1 MQQPVVLIG
10 AGEMGGVFAHGLLRA
25 GHPVH
30 PVTRDIAMDEAAK
43 AYPQPALALITV
55 GESELHKVLA
65 DIPAPWRD
73 RLGLIQ
79 NELLPR
85 DWEAHDLPQP
95 TASAVWFEKKPGK
108 PVNPI
113 IASPVF
119 GPNAGLLVNALQAI
133 DLPAREVTDY
143 QEMVF
148 ELVRKNVYILT
159 TNIAGL
165 VTGGTTGELWHHHRE
180 LAQQVADEITAI
192 QAWLTASQLNR
203 SNTPSGGATATTG
216 LELERERLMAGAA
229 EAMLADPEHAN
240 TGRSAPMRLKRAIG
254 FADEAGLEVPKLREI
269 AAEHAS

>member
-1 MQQPVVLIG
+1 MQPPVVLIG

-30 PVTRDIAMDEAAK
+30 PVGRDMAMGEAAR
-43 AYPQPALALITV
+43 AYPQPALALVTV
-55 GESELHKVLA
+55 GESDLHTVLA

-108 PVNPI
+108 PINPI
-113 IASPVF
+113 IATPAY

-143 QEMVF
+143 EEMVF

-180 LAQQVADEITAI
+180 LAQQVADEIMAI
-192 QAWLTASQLNR
+192 QAWLTGR
-203 SNTPSGGATATTG
+203 
-216 LELERERLMAGAA
+216 ELERERLMAGAA

-240 TGRSAPMRLKRAIG
+240 TGRSAPARLKRAIG
-254 FADEAGLEVPKLREI
+254 FADEAGLAVPKLREI
-269 AAEHAS
+269 AAEHAP

>member
-1 MQQPVVLIG
+1 MTQPPVVLIG

-30 PVTRDIAMDEAAK
+30 PVTRGMAMAEVAD
-43 AYPQPALALITV
+43 AYPEPALALVTV
-55 GESELHKVLA
+55 GESDLHPVLA

-113 IASPVF
+113 IASPVY

-133 DLPAREVTDY
+133 DIPARVVEDDG
-143 QEMVF
+143 EMLF

-165 VTGGTTGELWHHHRE
+165 ITGGTTGELWHHHRE
-180 LAQQVADEITAI
+180 LAQQVADEIMTV
-192 QAWLTASQLNR
+192 QAWLT
-203 SNTPSGGATATTG
+203 GA
-216 LELERERLMAGAA
+216 ELDRERLVAGAA
-229 EAMLADPEHAN
+229 EAMLADPEHGN
-240 TGRSAPMRLKRAIG
+240 TGRSAPARLKRAIG
-254 FADEAGLEVPKLREI
+254 FADEAGLAVPKLREI
-269 AAEHAS
+269 AAEHAP